1 MPPQQCAAATAA
13 GHQCTHTVW
22 EGTLC
27 GTHRNVPPER
37 LFANL
42 PPEQQVPPRPRCAQ
56 CNRLAIPEHGFCA
69 HHENMRPRPDLP
81 AHQRCIHPRC
91 MRARQGQHNR
101 CMRHEVIHI
110 RRQQRMVFDDMYM
123 QGLVALAQPQPDWR
137 AVAAG
142 WRAQIGLPFVTEDV
156 VQHLELNMAREF
168 RIPELWNLYMGGHA
182 VMNEQGHIGWRIFEE
197 EDDLPR
203 RPRRLA
209 PAPPRGELEAFT
221 RDGQNVH
228 TRVVT
233 EQTNAALQILLN
245 TDVPSDQRTL
255 REIHMKILDHVVAG
269 RINTSLEHIAEVDRD
284 AKRWYRVSTCR
295 LDNDYL
301 YKRVLDGLWAKMK
314 TLTVREEL
322 EIRLWQE
329 MLDSVSM
336 CCDGHI
342 SRLTNVLCGFD
353 EAFAP
358 ELSPAEKL
366 QNRMSVIAAME
377 GGLILQVAHA
387 MFALKELNVPT
398 EQWEAW
404 IDAL

>member
-13 GHQCTHTVW
+13 GHQCTHNVW

-27 GTHRNVPPER
+27 GIHRNNPRIR

-69 HHENMRPRPDLP
+69 HHENVRPRPDLP
-81 AHQRCIHPRC
+81 AHQRCIHNRC

-101 CMRHEVIHI
+101 CIRHEVVHI
-110 RRQQRMVFDDMYM
+110 RRQERMVFDDMYM
-123 QGLVALAQPQPDWR
+123 QAVVVLMQDPTAWR
-137 AVAAG
+137 AVIAG
-142 WRAQIGLPFVTEDV
+142 WRAQIGIPFVTANT
-156 VQHLELNMAREF
+156 VQHLELNLAREF

-182 VMNEQGHIGWRIFEE
+182 PMNAQGHIGWRIFE
-197 EDDLPR
+197 DDDIPHRAR
-203 RPRRLA
+203 RVVR
-209 PAPPRGELEAFT
+209 APPRGELEAFT

-228 TRVVT
+228 TQVIT
-233 EQTNAALQILLN
+233 QQTNASLDILLN
-245 TDVPSDQRTL
+245 ADIPSDQRTIK
-255 REIHMKILDHVVAG
+255 EVHMKILEHVVSG
-269 RINTSLEHIAEVDRD
+269 RIVTSLEHIGDVDRD
-284 AKRWYRVSTCR
+284 AKRWYRTATCR
-295 LDNDYL
+295 LDSDYL
-301 YKRVLDGLWAKMK
+301 YKRVLDGLWSKIK
-314 TLTVREEL
+314 TSPVREEL

-329 MLDSVSM
+329 MLDSVGM

-387 MFALKELNVPT
+387 MLALKELKVP
-398 EQWEAW
+398 EDQWEPW